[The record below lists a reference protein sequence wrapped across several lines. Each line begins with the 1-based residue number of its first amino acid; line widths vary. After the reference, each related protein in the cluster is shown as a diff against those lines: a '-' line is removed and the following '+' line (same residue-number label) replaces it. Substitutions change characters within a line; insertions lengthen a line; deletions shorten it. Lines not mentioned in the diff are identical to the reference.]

1 MLNKRSK
8 KYIILLILILG
19 FFLRIWRVSE
29 IPPSFSWDEV
39 STGFDANSILQT
51 GRDQF
56 GNFLPLSF
64 RSLDDYKPP
73 VYTYLA
79 SASIKLFGWND
90 LAVRF
95 PAVILGTLSI
105 LGTYLL
111 VTELFKN
118 EKLALLSALILT
130 ISPWQMHFSRLA
142 LESNSVIF
150 FTAFGT
156 WLFFKGLPRSMY
168 LPLSILTFG
177 LGLYT
182 YHSARV
188 VIPVLVITLIIL
200 NYKKIKIRTVGVW
213 LSGLLGLFLIW
224 QMLYTATSI
233 SGQMRFR
240 GASIFTEALSLE
252 TASEKETYSNW
263 QKVDAQM
270 QDRLGKYWHSD
281 KVLYASIFIRNYFK
295 HLDPNFWL
303 FSDNDTL
310 RHHIQGMGIIY
321 LIELPL
327 LVFGIYFLL
336 SKVERKIG
344 LFVLIWFFVSI
355 IPAALTRDV
364 PHAMRIAVMMP
375 MPQIFIALG
384 LYHVSKKLEQKDLLL
399 FGTVIIAG
407 LYLVNNAFFLHQY
420 FQHYAIDSS
429 EDWRFG
435 RKEAALFAES
445 VKNEYEKILVSTN
458 LEYPHV
464 FFLYY
469 LRYDPVKYLAE
480 GGTVSGGWGEV
491 KNKFGKYEFLPF
503 NFGDLNQ
510 NNYLFIGKP
519 DEFPSNVV
527 PLQKIYY
534 LNGKEAIWLVEGNYA
549 ATN

>member
-1 MLNKRSK
+1 M
-8 KYIILLILILG
+8 
-19 FFLRIWRVSE
+19 SE
-29 IPPSFSWDEV
+29 IPPSFSWDEAA
-39 STGFDANSILQT
+39 TGFDANSILQT

-56 GNFLPLSF
+56 GNFLPSSF

-79 SASIKLFGWND
+79 AASIKLFGWND
-90 LAVRF
+90 LAVRL

-111 VTELFKN
+111 VAELFKN
-118 EKLALLSALILT
+118 KKIALLSALIIT
-130 ISPWQMHFSRLA
+130 ISPWQLHFSRLA

-150 FTAFGT
+150 FTSFGT
-156 WLFFKGLPRSMY
+156 WLFLKGLPRSLY

-177 LGLYT
+177 LGMYT
-182 YHSARV
+182 YHSARF

-200 NYKKIKIRTVGVW
+200 NYKKIKIRTAGVW
-213 LSGLLGLFLIW
+213 LSGFLGLLLIW
-224 QMLYTATSI
+224 QLLYTATSD

-252 TASEKETYSNW
+252 TASEKETYASW

-310 RHHIQGMGIIY
+310 RHHVRGMGIIY

-327 LVFGIYFLL
+327 LVLGIYFLV
-336 SKVERKIG
+336 SKADRKAG

-375 MPQIFIALG
+375 MPQLLIALG
-384 LYHVSKKLEQKDLLL
+384 IMHTLKVFRDQRVVKLGLLL
-399 FGTVIIAG
+399 ISG
-407 LYLVNNAFFLHQY
+407 LYLINHAFFLHQY
-420 FQHYAIDSS
+420 FLHYAKDSS
-429 EDWRFG
+429 EDWRYG
-435 RKEAALFAES
+435 RRAAAVFAES
-445 VKNEYEKILVSTN
+445 VKEKYEKVLVSTN
-458 LEYPHV
+458 LEYPHA

-469 LRYDPVKYLAE
+469 LKYDPIKYLAE

-491 KNKFGKYEFLPF
+491 KNKFDKYEFRPF
-503 NFGDLNQ
+503 NFGELEH

-519 DEFPSNVV
+519 DEFPSYVV
-527 PLQKIYY
+527 PLRKITY
-534 LNGKEAIWLVEGNYA
+534 LNGKEAIWIIEGKYA